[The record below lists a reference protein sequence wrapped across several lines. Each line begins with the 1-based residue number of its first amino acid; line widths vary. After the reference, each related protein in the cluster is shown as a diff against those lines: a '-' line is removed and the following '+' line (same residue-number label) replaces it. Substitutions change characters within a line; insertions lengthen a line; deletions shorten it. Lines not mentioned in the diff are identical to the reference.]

1 MSSFG
6 VVLDACVLIPA
17 SIRDTLLRAAEKE
30 MYRLHWSDLVL
41 EEVGRNLVKQ
51 RMTTKE
57 GAKDLIDAMQRFFP
71 ESKVHGFESLISS
84 MTNDEKDRHV
94 LAVAV
99 ASNSQIIVTRNIR
112 DFPEASLNPF
122 DIEAQTP
129 DQFLM
134 HLFDLSPQS
143 VVELLAQQARDLG
156 NPPMSLQELLEEL
169 ASHAPGFIDLI
180 SPLCPQ

>member
-1 MSSFG
+1 VSSLG

-30 MYRLHWSDLVL
+30 MYRLHWSDLIL
-41 EEVGRNLVKQ
+41 EEVERNLVKQ
-51 RMTTKE
+51 RMTTE
-57 GAKDLIDAMQRFFP
+57 EDAKDLIDAMQRFFP
-71 ESKVHGFESLISS
+71 ESKVHGFESLIPS
-84 MTNDEKDRHV
+84 MTNNEKDRHV

-99 ASNSQIIVTRNIR
+99 MSSSQVIVTSNIR
-112 DFPEASLNPF
+112 DFPEASLSPF

-134 HLFDLSPQS
+134 HLLHLNPQGM
-143 VVELLAQQARDLG
+143 VELLTQQARDLG

-169 ASHAPGFIDLI
+169 AFHAPDFIDLV
-180 SPLCPQ
+180 SPLCP